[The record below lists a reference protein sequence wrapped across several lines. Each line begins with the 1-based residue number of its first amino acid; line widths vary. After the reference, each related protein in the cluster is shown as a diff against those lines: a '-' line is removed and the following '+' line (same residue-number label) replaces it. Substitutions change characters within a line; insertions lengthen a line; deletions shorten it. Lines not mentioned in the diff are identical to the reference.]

1 MNSLLVAGN
10 SVDGSRAVAVAS
22 SSSSTSVV
30 CEGAGGHLLVCIV
43 CVARSVGLGGDGG
56 YVLSYTCMHSVCNP
70 ATNSRIQPIPLAKS
84 VSLAKIPLKPE

>member
-1 MNSLLVAGN
+1 
-10 SVDGSRAVAVAS
+10 VDGSRAVAVAS

-56 YVLSYTCMHSVCNP
+56 YVHALCVQPSHQLPNP
-70 ATNSRIQPIPLAKS
+70 AYSIGQIRFIS
-84 VSLAKIPLKPE
+84 